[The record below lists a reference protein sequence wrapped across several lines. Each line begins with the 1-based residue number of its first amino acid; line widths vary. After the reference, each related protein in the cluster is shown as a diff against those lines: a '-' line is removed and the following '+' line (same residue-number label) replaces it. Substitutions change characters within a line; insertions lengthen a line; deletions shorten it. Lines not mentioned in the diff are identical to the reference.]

1 MVRRKGL
8 SPWNQRVTSGAFG
21 HGGGPTLSGIG
32 SLLRVRAKR
41 SRARLRSAVNA
52 RSPPTRPAAWDFT
65 ESGLQR
71 DESAPEAAQYG
82 TDSMQESRGN
92 GRHSEGK
99 TTMPKTIG
107 RHIRIDE
114 GDWRRIE
121 ALAETRDT
129 SPNRL
134 LVEFAVEAL
143 DRREWPRNELEIQ
156 LLRSAMF
163 AAQALAR
170 DMIAAGRA
178 EEVEQIRRSI
188 SDVVPDSP
196 QGPESQCAQDTPN

>member
-1 MVRRKGL
+1 MGM
-8 SPWNQRVTSGAFG
+8 A
-21 HGGGPTLSGIG
+21 
-32 SLLRVRAKR
+32 
-41 SRARLRSAVNA
+41 
-52 RSPPTRPAAWDFT
+52 
-65 ESGLQR
+65 
-71 DESAPEAAQYG
+71 
-82 TDSMQESRGN
+82 
-92 GRHSEGK
+92 
-99 TTMPKTIG
+99 KTIG

-114 GDWRRIE
+114 DHWLRIE
-121 ALAETRDT
+121 SLAAARNT

-134 LVEFAVEAL
+134 LVELAVEAL

-188 SDVVPDSP
+188 SEVVPNLDTF
-196 QGPESQCAQDTPN
+196 ESDPHHHEASGAPSST

>member
-1 MVRRKGL
+1 MV
-8 SPWNQRVTSGAFG
+8 N
-21 HGGGPTLSGIG
+21 
-32 SLLRVRAKR
+32 
-41 SRARLRSAVNA
+41 
-52 RSPPTRPAAWDFT
+52 
-65 ESGLQR
+65 
-71 DESAPEAAQYG
+71 
-82 TDSMQESRGN
+82 
-92 GRHSEGK
+92 
-99 TTMPKTIG
+99 TIG

-121 ALAETRDT
+121 ALAEARDT

-134 LVEFAVEAL
+134 LVELAVEAL

-188 SDVVPDSP
+188 SEIVPDPDSF
-196 QGPESQCAQDTPN
+196 ESNPNRDASDAQAST